1 LREVLVY
8 PGHFVVPRSTPG
20 VAGVVHGARNVLAGE
35 SWRRGQVIW
44 PGTLYWK
51 VGGRMRAR
59 GDLIIESG
67 MAENSTCEITPA
79 PTECLVPKRSDG
91 EREMAQQ
98 LNPARR
104 RVVASSFGAAGLM
117 ASSSLLSI
125 VARAAGKT
133 KINLQLGW
141 LIGGNQLGEIVA
153 KRLGYF
159 DKEDIDFQ
167 IQPGGPSIDGVA
179 VVASGR
185 FELGQVSSSPS
196 LMLAVSQ
203 GLPVKCFAVGIQ
215 KHPYCFFSLKKSPI
229 HSAND
234 MVGKKIGIQSTGIIL
249 LRALL
254 AKNKIPEKDVTIVP
268 IGADMTPL
276 MTGQV
281 DAVTGWTTN
290 TTALKV
296 LGPDRVDL
304 ALWDTGVKLYA
315 LPYYATTQT
324 LQSHGDVLAGFIRA
338 AAKGWGWADKNRD
351 HAVDI
356 LVKEYPNLN
365 RADERV
371 AADVMLAYSFGDVAR
386 AQGWGTMDPAN
397 WQEQIALYS
406 ELGQFTARTPKVDD
420 VITLDILKATQAARR
435 MA

>member
-1 LREVLVY
+1 MTQSIHSNRR
-8 PGHFVVPRSTPG
+8 HVV
-20 VAGVVHGARNVLAGE
+20 GASLA
-35 SWRRGQVIW
+35 
-44 PGTLYWK
+44 T
-51 VGGRMRAR
+51 
-59 GDLIIESG
+59 
-67 MAENSTCEITPA
+67 
-79 PTECLVPKRSDG
+79 
-91 EREMAQQ
+91 
-98 LNPARR
+98 
-104 RVVASSFGAAGLM
+104 GALM
-117 ASSSLLSI
+117 AGGSLLSI
-125 VARAAGKT
+125 GARAAGKT
-133 KINLQLGW
+133 KINMQLGW

-153 KRLGYF
+153 SKLGYF
-159 DKEDIDFQ
+159 EKEDIEFQ

-185 FELGQVSSSPS
+185 FEQVSSSPS

-203 GLPVKCFAVGIQ
+203 GLPIKCFAVGIQ

-229 HSAND
+229 RSAQD

-254 AKNKIPEKDVTIVP
+254 AKNKIAEKDVTIIP

-296 LGPDRVDL
+296 LGPERVDL

-315 LPYYATTQT
+315 LPYYATTKT
-324 LQSHGDVLAGFIRA
+324 LQSQGDVLAGFVRA
-338 AAKGWGWADKNRD
+338 AAKGWAWADKNRD
-351 HAVDI
+351 QAVDI
-356 LVKEYPNLN
+356 LVKEYPNLD

-371 AADVMLAYSFGDVAR
+371 AADVMLAYAFGDVAR
-386 AQGWGTMDPAN
+386 AQGWGSMDPAN

-406 ELGQFTARTPKVDD
+406 ELGQFTARTPKVED
-420 VITLDILKATQAARR
+420 VVTLDILKATQAARR